1 MPHPVLILFL
11 VAYSLLHSL
20 MASHPCKAWT
30 RRLAGPGSDRWYR
43 LVYNIVAVVTLLPL
57 LPLLAG
63 LPDQT
68 LYVVPAPWRWL
79 LLSGQALGVLLLLAA
94 LRQTDAAHFLGL
106 RQPGDATPDA
116 ESPLTTQ
123 GFYAYVRHPMYSAGL
138 LIIWLS
144 PAMSANMLVVALFWT
159 LYMYV
164 GSFHEERRLIH
175 EFGDAYRAYQQ
186 QVPRLIPRLPRRVGR
201 HIPE

>member
-20 MASHPCKAWT
+20 MASRPCKAWT

>member
-20 MASHPCKAWT
+20 MASRPCKAWA